1 MLPRLGSSS
10 LVTKWL
16 AITIVASVIGALDG
30 GFLMHWLSLVPHKI
44 LAGEVWRLATWPFVE
59 PGPLALVLTCM
70 AIFRFGSELS
80 VSWGQRRLA
89 QFTIET
95 LLIAGVCAVILSTIT
110 HTPMLH
116 LGGWATGDLLVIAW
130 ARQYPNRALSFYG
143 LVTVYGRNL
152 VYLTIAITAAYA
164 IYVGIVEFSPELVT
178 CAIAALYPTSRLA
191 RR

>member
-16 AITIVASVIGALDG
+16 AITIVVSVIGALDG
-30 GFLMHWLSLVPHKI
+30 GFLMHWLSLVPHRI

-59 PGPLALVLTCM
+59 PSPVELVLTCM
-70 AIFRFGSELS
+70 AIFRFGTELS
-80 VSWGQRRLA
+80 VSWGPRRLA
-89 QFTIET
+89 RFAIET
-95 LLIAGVCAVILSTIT
+95 LLIAGVVAVILSTIT
-110 HTPMLH
+110 HTPMRH
-116 LGGWATGDLLVIAW
+116 LGGWAVGDLLVIAW
-130 ARQYPNRALSFYG
+130 ARQFPNRALTFYG

-152 VYLTIAITAAYA
+152 VHLTIAITAVYA

>member
-16 AITIVASVIGALDG
+16 AITIVVSVIGALDG
-30 GFLMHWLSLVPHKI
+30 GFLMHWLSLVPHRI

-59 PGPLALVLTCM
+59 PSPVELVLTCM
-70 AIFRFGSELS
+70 AIFRFGTELS
-80 VSWGQRRLA
+80 VSWGPRRLA
-89 QFTIET
+89 RFAIET
-95 LLIAGVCAVILSTIT
+95 LLTAGVVAVILSTIT
-110 HTPMLH
+110 HTPMRH
-116 LGGWATGDLLVIAW
+116 LGGWAVGDLLVIAW
-130 ARQYPNRALSFYG
+130 ARQFPNRALTFYG

-152 VYLTIAITAAYA
+152 VHLTIAITAVYA